1 MGPLSLLDHNIS
13 QQTKS
18 RLFLKSQ
25 PPTRQMP
32 VTLYSFTELSDDA
45 KEKALENMGLCNVD
59 YGWWETVYEDAKS
72 LGIIITESDVYR
84 STIDGR
90 LELSLIDSCK
100 IVRKNHGKHC
110 GTFKTAKQYLSEYC
124 TAFVEWLSYQDTED
138 EEDWTR
144 LDWFKDFEWSEEAED
159 ITRNYRM
166 AMLEEYIVLLR
177 EEYEYLTSEKAII
190 ETIMANE
197 YLFDESGNH

>member
-1 MGPLSLLDHNIS
+1 
-13 QQTKS
+13 
-18 RLFLKSQ
+18 
-25 PPTRQMP
+25 MP
-32 VTLYSFTELSDDA
+32 VTHTVTHYSFSELSDDA
-45 KEKALENMGLCNVD
+45 KEKAVENMSDCNVD
-59 YGWWETVYEDAKS
+59 YGWWEGVYEDAKS
-72 LGIIITESDVYR
+72 LGLIITESDVYR

-90 LELSLIDSCK
+90 LELSLLDSCK

-159 ITRNYRM
+159 ITKNYRM

-177 EEYEYLTSEKAII
+177 KEYEYLASRDAII

-197 YLFDESGNH
+197 YLFDETGNHPSIRRK

>member
-1 MGPLSLLDHNIS
+1 
-13 QQTKS
+13 
-18 RLFLKSQ
+18 
-25 PPTRQMP
+25 MP
-32 VTLYSFTELSDDA
+32 VTHTVTLYSFTELSDDA

-72 LGIIITESDVYR
+72 LGIIITESDTYH

-90 LELSLIDSCK
+90 LELSLLESCK
-100 IVRKNHGKHC
+100 VVRNNHGKHC
-110 GTFKTAKQYLSEYC
+110 GTYKTAKQYLSEYC
-124 TAFVEWLSYQDTED
+124 SAFVEWLSYQDTED

-159 ITRNYRM
+159 ITKNYRM

-190 ETIMANE
+190 ETIEANE